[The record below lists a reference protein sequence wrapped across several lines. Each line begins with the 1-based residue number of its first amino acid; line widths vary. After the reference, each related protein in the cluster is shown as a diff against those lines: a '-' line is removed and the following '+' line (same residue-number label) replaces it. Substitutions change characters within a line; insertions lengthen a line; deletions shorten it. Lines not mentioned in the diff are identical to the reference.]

1 MATYRKILVPLDGSE
16 LAECALAHA
25 IEIAKAFSAEVVLVS
40 VTEAKQGFRVADDL
54 SRSSEQRLIPEGT
67 GKLEKQAQN
76 YLAKIVKRITTEG
89 VTVATDVEYGNPADG
104 ILASAQL
111 YNCDLIVMA
120 SHGRS
125 GPSKWTHGS
134 VAEKIFRASTVPV
147 LMVRA
152 PNCAPVSD

>member
-1 MATYRKILVPLDGSE
+1 METYRNILVPLDGSE
-16 LAECALAHA
+16 LAECALPHA
-25 IEIAKAFSAEVVLVS
+25 IKIAKAFSAEVVLVS
-40 VTEAKQGFRVADDL
+40 VTEAKQGFRVVNDP
-54 SRSSEQRLIPEGT
+54 SQSSEQRLIPEGT
-67 GKLEKQAQN
+67 GKLEEQAQN

-111 YNCDLIVMA
+111 YNCDLIVMS

-152 PNCAPVSD
+152 PNCGPVSD

>member
-1 MATYRKILVPLDGSE
+1 METYRKILVPLDGSE

-25 IEIAKAFSAEVVLVS
+25 IVIAKAFSAEVVLVS
-40 VTEAKQGFRVADDL
+40 VTETKQGFRIVNDL
-54 SRSSEQRLIPEGT
+54 SQSTAQRLIPEGT
-67 GKLEKQAQN
+67 GKLEEQAQN
-76 YLAKIVKRITTEG
+76 YLAKIVKRVTTEG
-89 VTVATDVEYGNPADG
+89 VTVSTDVEYGNPADG

-111 YNCDLIVMA
+111 YDCDLIVMS

-134 VAEKIFRASTVPV
+134 VAEKVFRASTIPV

>member
-1 MATYRKILVPLDGSE
+1 METYRKILVPLDGSE

-40 VTEAKQGFRVADDL
+40 VTETKQGFRVADDP
-54 SRSSEQRLIPEGT
+54 SQSSEQRLIPEVT

-111 YNCDLIVMA
+111 YNCDLIVMS

>member
-1 MATYRKILVPLDGSE
+1 METYRNILVPLDGSE
-16 LAECALAHA
+16 LAECALPHA
-25 IEIAKAFSAEVVLVS
+25 IKIAKAFSAEVVLVS
-40 VTEAKQGFRVADDL
+40 VTEAKQGFIVVNDP
-54 SRSSEQRLIPEGT
+54 SQSSEQRLIPEGT
-67 GKLEKQAQN
+67 GKLEEQAQN

-111 YNCDLIVMA
+111 YNCDLIVMS

-125 GPSKWTHGS
+125 GPSKRTHGS

-152 PNCAPVSD
+152 PNCGPVSD

>member
-40 VTEAKQGFRVADDL
+40 VTETKQGFRVVNDF
-54 SRSSEQRLIPEGT
+54 SQSSEQRLIPEGT
-67 GKLEKQAQN
+67 GKLEEQAQN

-104 ILASAQL
+104 ILASVQL
-111 YNCDLIVMA
+111 YNCDLIVMS

-152 PNCAPVSD
+152 PYCAPVSD

>member
-1 MATYRKILVPLDGSE
+1 METYRNILVPLDGSE
-16 LAECALAHA
+16 LAECALPHA
-25 IEIAKAFSAEVVLVS
+25 IKIAKAFSAEVVLVS
-40 VTEAKQGFRVADDL
+40 VTEAKQGFIVVNDP
-54 SRSSEQRLIPEGT
+54 SQSSEQRLIPEGT
-67 GKLEKQAQN
+67 GKLEKQA
-76 YLAKIVKRITTEG
+76 
-89 VTVATDVEYGNPADG
+89 
-104 ILASAQL
+104 SAQL
-111 YNCDLIVMA
+111 YNCDLIVMS